1 MTTTRQEEVKED
13 GLPQE
18 EGREEDVP
26 EEGRL
31 RRRRADGQE
40 EAFQTK
46 HGKTLDILTD
56 KEDNNGPKEQE
67 EEEDDGPEEDGRG
80 EERRRANR

>member
-1 MTTTRQEEVKED
+1 M
-13 GLPQE
+13 PQE

-56 KEDNNGPKEQE
+56 E
-67 EEEDDGPEEDGRG
+67 
-80 EERRRANR
+80 

>member
-1 MTTTRQEEVKED
+1 MPE
-13 GLPQE
+13 E

-46 HGKTLDILTD
+46 HSKTLDILSIRRTTM
-56 KEDNNGPKEQE
+56 GPRSSKRRKTT
-67 EEEDDGPEEDGRG
+67 GLRRMG
-80 EERRRANR
+80 EEKNNDEPIGE